1 MPPLSP
7 TEQRNPLSHNLD
19 ALSPLDLARLINRL
33 DADVPLAVAEC
44 LPQIAQV
51 IKRVGDVLAN
61 GGRLFY
67 LGAGTSGRL
76 AVLDAVELVPTFGID
91 PTQVVGLIAGGAAA
105 MMRSVE
111 GAEDDA
117 EQGRRDLAAHNF
129 SARDALIGVAASG
142 RTPYVAGGLGWAR
155 ESGAFTAAVACNP
168 GSAIGEIAEV
178 AIEVVVGPEVLT
190 GSTRLRAGTAQKLV
204 LNTISTGVMVRLG
217 KVYENLMIDV
227 QPTNAKLRERAV
239 RIVAT
244 VTDESVEAAR
254 SLLDGADW
262 QVKTAVV
269 MGLVEVGADEA
280 RRRLTASGGR
290 VRGAIG
296 RG

>member
-1 MPPLSP
+1 
-7 TEQRNPLSHNLD
+7 
-19 ALSPLDLARLINRL
+19 
-33 DADVPLAVAEC
+33 
-44 LPQIAQV
+44 
-51 IKRVGDVLAN
+51 
-61 GGRLFY
+61 
-67 LGAGTSGRL
+67 
-76 AVLDAVELVPTFGID
+76 
-91 PTQVVGLIAGGAAA
+91 
-105 MMRSVE
+105 
-111 GAEDDA
+111 
-117 EQGRRDLAAHNF
+117 
-129 SARDALIGVAASG
+129 
-142 RTPYVAGGLGWAR
+142 
-155 ESGAFTAAVACNP
+155 
-168 GSAIGEIAEV
+168 
-178 AIEVVVGPEVLT
+178 
-190 GSTRLRAGTAQKLV
+190 
-204 LNTISTGVMVRLG
+204 MVRLG